1 MKEPCILFIFRFCFF
16 NSQPFAQF
24 GVIHDPF
31 HLVVDDG
38 LGIRL
43 DLVVIALNL
52 FKHDVIPLFILEGV
66 DNRYSLVCLFFGTHS
81 GMVHNNFRMEI
92 FWSIFSPKLSDTA
105 PTKEPCDRLEI
116 LEAGIRESNWV
127 LMEVETS

>member
-1 MKEPCILFIFRFCFF
+1 MFYFRFKDTECFLKIKSGHDLFAILFIFRFCFF
-16 NSQPFAQF
+16 NPQPFAQF

-81 GMVHNNFRMEI
+81 GMVHNNFRMENLLVN
-92 FWSIFSPKLSDTA
+92 FLT
-105 PTKEPCDRLEI
+105 
-116 LEAGIRESNWV
+116 
-127 LMEVETS
+127 EVVRYGTYKGTL